1 MVSGTDH
8 KARHC
13 LRKKPSV
20 CVCVLIVFG
29 NQKRE
34 LKGIGVCIGKLF
46 IFQKLVIS
54 VKMCYLIQSEFDR
67 PLCKLMANNNRYVLS
82 LQVSGDAVWAGR

>member
-1 MVSGTDH
+1 VY
-8 KARHC
+8 
-13 LRKKPSV
+13 
-20 CVCVLIVFG
+20 VLIVFG

-34 LKGIGVCIGKLF
+34 LKGVGVCIGKLIV

-54 VKMCYLIQSEFDR
+54 AKMYYLIQSDCDR
-67 PLCKLMANNNRYVLS
+67 PLSKLMANNNHVFLS